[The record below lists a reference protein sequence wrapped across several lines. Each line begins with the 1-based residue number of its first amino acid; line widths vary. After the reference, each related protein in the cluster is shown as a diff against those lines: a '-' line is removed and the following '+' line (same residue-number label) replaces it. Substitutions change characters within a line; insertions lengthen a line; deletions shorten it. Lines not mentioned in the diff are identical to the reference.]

1 MIIGKCIETKDKMK
15 YTFGKDGYLRFDEDP
30 DGNKVT
36 YEYEPNSTQ
45 NYIPYITDPTGAKI
59 EFVYKND
66 AALSRITAIKDTS
79 GRLIQYMYDNAGNL
93 STITYPDG
101 EKTTFT
107 YDSGHRLLSV
117 TNPEGYS
124 ISYQYTNDF
133 RVPRISRITEK
144 GSENQLG
151 QEMKISYTNGNIT
164 TFEEPNWMEILNRL
178 LIIRRQSIILI
189 IWDARLM
196 CWKMMDMPTVTVI
209 THQE

>member
-1 MIIGKCIETKDKMK
+1 MK

-79 GRLIQYMYDNAGNL
+79 GRLIQYMYDNEGNL
-93 STITYPDG
+93 STITYQDG

-164 TFEEPNWMEILNRL
+164 TFEEPGLDGDIEQTADNQKTVYHFDNMGR
-178 LIIRRQSIILI
+178 
-189 IWDARLM
+189 
-196 CWKMMDMPTVTVI
+196 PTDVLENDGYANCYSYYTSGMKN
-209 THQE
+209 HKSK

>member
-1 MIIGKCIETKDKMK
+1 MK

-107 YDSGHRLLSV
+107 YDSGHRLFKCDKSRGIQHFLSV
-117 TNPEGYS
+117 
-124 ISYQYTNDF
+124 YQ
-133 RVPRISRITEK
+133 
-144 GSENQLG
+144 
-151 QEMKISYTNGNIT
+151 
-164 TFEEPNWMEILNRL
+164 
-178 LIIRRQSIILI
+178 
-189 IWDARLM
+189 
-196 CWKMMDMPTVTVI
+196 
-209 THQE
+209 